1 MIRLFSWGD
10 RKSREVF
17 CRIGDC
23 RTNIGHISRT
33 KTQIKHFARISRLQK
48 FVISKSQNPEIASSL
63 TLKRCD
69 FWRIF
74 SIWNQENF
82 LRMIFLAKWLDC
94 LHNFTIYSS
103 IVCLKVSQ
111 NLQLQDKRRSNILQT
126 SRTNIYKIEILI
138 ILNESVNIKKVS
150 FKNKENIIIG

>member
-1 MIRLFSWGD
+1 MKISSFEASLIRNIKFFMVIFLASIVCLKGSHEFQLQD
-10 RKSREVF
+10 RRRSEYKQ
-17 CRIGDC
+17 
-23 RTNIGHISRT
+23 TSRT

-74 SIWNQENF
+74 SIWNQWNF
-82 LRMIFLAKWLDC
+82 LRMIFLAKRLDC
-94 LHNFTIYSS
+94 LHKFTIYSS

-111 NLQLQDKRRSNILQT
+111 DWGLHNKRRSSYSKHLAWISRLQ
-126 SRTNIYKIEILI
+126 K
-138 ILNESVNIKKVS
+138 
-150 FKNKENIIIG
+150 